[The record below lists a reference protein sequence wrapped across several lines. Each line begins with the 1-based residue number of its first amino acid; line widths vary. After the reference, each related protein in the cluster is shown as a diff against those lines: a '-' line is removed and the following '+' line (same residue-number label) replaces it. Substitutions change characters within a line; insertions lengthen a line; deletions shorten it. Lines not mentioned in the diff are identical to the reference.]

1 MQTLKVART
10 FIWKTKE
17 KHDVV
22 YHSAKIQTAK
32 LKRSATTV
40 KNYGCI

>member
-17 KHDVV
+17 KHDAV
-22 YHSAKIQTAK
+22 YHSAKIQTEIEQK
-32 LKRSATTV
+32 PYNS
-40 KNYGCI
+40 